1 MIYKHYN
8 LLGEVTMSNEQV
20 SQIINELK
28 NSIYTKYMEAQN
40 KFIKITNLKVGDRVK
55 VLRKANNYELGWC
68 NTWNLNMDKYIGK
81 IYIIKEFFDNSGIV
95 LGDEYFHFPF
105 FVLEKVEEP
114 KYQFK
119 DKDVVLVRNDDN
131 EYWCMVAFKE
141 YNSDLPYPY
150 ICYSSTDNGW
160 CWKQCIPYER
170 HEHLLGTTQSAD
182 C

>member
-1 MIYKHYN
+1 
-8 LLGEVTMSNEQV
+8 MSNEQV

-119 DKDVVLVRNDDN
+119 DKDIVLVRDSDDG
-131 EYWCMVAFKE
+131 YWFVAAYKE
-141 YNSDLPYPY
+141 YNNDLQHPY
-150 ICYSSTDNGW
+150 ICYSHAKNGFSLSS
-160 CWKQCIPYER
+160 WKQCIPYER
-170 HEHLLGTTQSAD
+170 HEHLLGTTQSAN